1 MPLKDN
7 ITAKR
12 ATNAKQLAQCEND
25 HACKKLVIGSGKP
38 HAMQNEDFEWM
49 PCIGMFIIHHWFPF
63 SDERTV
69 FVTEHDATEKARE
82 LNREWKKEVN
92 K

>member
-1 MPLKDN
+1 MPLKDHIN
-7 ITAKR
+7 AKR
-12 ATNAKQLAQCEND
+12 ATYAKQLAQCEND

-38 HAMQNEDFEWM
+38 HATLCITCWR
-49 PCIGMFIIHHWFPF
+49 PSIGMFIISYDDMIFP
-63 SDERTV
+63 SEA
-69 FVTEHDATEKARE
+69 EATEKARE